1 MGARRNSSESRSWL
15 LERKDI
21 LEKIKDQVRLY
32 LGEESK
38 DLRLYAGSY
47 KRDIM
52 RDWTAS
58 DLQSVYSCLQQVQV
72 VFGGDFH
79 PFSQAQRA
87 HLRIMRKVVEDRP
100 LVLALECLFVDQQ
113 SYVDQFLAGNI
124 SEKQFL
130 RKVQWDSKWGFPWAH
145 YRPFFD
151 FARTHK
157 LPLLGLN
164 VHVEEKDENLHI
176 RDKFA
181 AQALVHYHQR
191 YPEALIYVVYGDL
204 HIAENHLP
212 KALKQAIRPVQP
224 VLDMAT
230 LYLNSEHIYFSLA
243 EEGREGKVEVV
254 AYNDRQ
260 FCILSSPPWVKWQ
273 SYLMYLE
280 ENFDADLDFEDEDD
294 DWDFRVDHTDHVSNL
309 VRMICSSLEVHLRT
323 DAIEVYS
330 LQDPQVLK
338 RAQKLLKRHESKLAH
353 QMVRCD
359 SSFYVPS
366 GGFFYLSKATVNHAA
381 TLAGQ
386 FIHAQL
392 CNRSR
397 VMWDFPQY
405 FVHNIWIE
413 AMGFFLSK
421 MVNPKRKAQT
431 MGDLKKQLQA
441 FDKEDRGREPLL
453 LALDQKMS
461 ELLFVY
467 ATNDKPSVCVP
478 SDKSS
483 YLLAAHFIGEMLGE
497 RYFLLFENQRIGI
510 NEVRDLLSLPLDDTA
525 FETFYYHEL
534 KRVDRLEIEGDSS
547 I

>member
-38 DLRLYAGSY
+38 DLRLYAGAY

-52 RDWTAS
+52 RDWKAS
-58 DLQSVYSCLQQVQV
+58 DLQSIYTCLQQVQV

-79 PFSQAQRA
+79 PFAQAQRA
-87 HLRIMRKVVEDRP
+87 HLRIMRKMVEDRP
-100 LVLALECLFVDQQ
+100 LVLALECLFVEQQ
-113 SYVDQFLAGNI
+113 AFVDQFLAGEI

-130 RKVQWDSKWGFPWAH
+130 KKVQWDSKWGFPWAH

-164 VHVEEKDENLHI
+164 VYVEDKDENLHI

-181 AQALVHYHQR
+181 AQALVDYHQR
-191 YPEALIYVVYGDL
+191 FPEALIYVVYGDL

-212 KALKQAIRPVQP
+212 KALKQAIRPVKP
-224 VLDMAT
+224 TLDMAT

-243 EEGREGKVEVV
+243 EEGREGKIEVV

-260 FCILSSPPWVKWQ
+260 YCILSSPPWVKWQ

-280 ENFDADLDFEDEDD
+280 ENFDTDLDFDDDDD

-309 VRMICSSLEVHLRT
+309 VRMICVGLESRLRT

-353 QMVRCD
+353 QMVRGD

-381 TLAGQ
+381 SLAGQ

-392 CNRSR
+392 SNRSQ
-397 VMWDFPQY
+397 VMWDFPQH
-405 FVHNIWIE
+405 FLHNIWIE
-413 AMGFFLSK
+413 SMGFFLSK

-431 MGDLKKQLQA
+431 MSDLKKQLQA

-461 ELLFVY
+461 ELLYVY
-467 ATNDKPSVCVP
+467 AAKDKPTVYIP
-478 SDKSS
+478 RDKSS
-483 YLLAAHFIGEMLGE
+483 YILAAHFIGEILGE
-497 RYFLLFENQRIGI
+497 RYFLLFQNQKIDI
-510 NEVRDLLSLPLDDTA
+510 NEVRDLLSQPLDDPG
-525 FETFYYHEL
+525 FETFYYQEL
-534 KRVDRLEIEGDSS
+534 KRIDRLELEGDS
-547 I
+547 IL